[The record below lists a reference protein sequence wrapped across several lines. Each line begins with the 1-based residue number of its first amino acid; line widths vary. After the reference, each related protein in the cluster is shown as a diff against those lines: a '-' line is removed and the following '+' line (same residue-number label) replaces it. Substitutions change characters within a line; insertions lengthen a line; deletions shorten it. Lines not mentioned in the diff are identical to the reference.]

1 MSSRNVEIMVGL
13 FVALGLAALLMLAMK
28 VSNLTEFSASGGY
41 TVTAYFDNIGGLKV
55 RSPVTMAGVRV
66 GRVSDIGFDQDR
78 YQASVTITIRPQFT
92 RIPTDTSASIYTAGL
107 LGEQYIALLPG
118 GEEKF
123 LAEGTE
129 IRLTQSAVVL
139 EELIG
144 QFLYSQQGGDGESG
158 AGKSTF

>member
-1 MSSRNVEIMVGL
+1 M
-13 FVALGLAALLMLAMK
+13 
-28 VSNLTEFSASGGY
+28 
-41 TVTAYFDNIGGLKV
+41 
-55 RSPVTMAGVRV
+55 
-66 GRVSDIGFDQDR
+66 
-78 YQASVTITIRPQFT
+78 
-92 RIPTDTSASIYTAGL
+92 